1 MPSPRAAL
9 TAGFIDGILYAV
21 GGDHDW
27 ESWSTNYAYDP
38 SADNWTEKAPMPT
51 PRHHLASAVVDGKLY
66 AIGGRNSNRSIIANL
81 DANEVYDPKS
91 NAWTSLQPMPI
102 KRSGLCVASSS
113 TVSGDI
119 YVIGG
124 ELALTS
130 DTIYY
135 INEKYDPQTNKWS
148 TDLPMPTAR
157 HSMACVPLNDRIFL
171 IGGNSGLGRTATDI
185 NEIFIAP
192 PSMQPD

>member
-1 MPSPRAAL
+1 
-9 TAGFIDGILYAV
+9 
-21 GGDHDW
+21 
-27 ESWSTNYAYDP
+27 
-38 SADNWTEKAPMPT
+38 
-51 PRHHLASAVVDGKLY
+51 
-66 AIGGRNSNRSIIANL
+66 L